1 MRWLMAL
8 LVLSGLCVFL
18 APEEAIA
25 GEKNRRTWFANQ
37 EPIYLFPPLP
47 RRFLFWG
54 PEEADPYAD
63 QYDDQYYEP
72 QPRQKQKK
80 KATAKKP
87 ASDSNASAKASTAS
101 AKPAAP
107 EKPKAAAVT
116 CDKAQGIVS
125 EFGFKDVK
133 PASCT
138 GKVYAFSAV
147 RDGKNYSVKL
157 DSGSGELTEV
167 KKQP

>member
-8 LVLSGLCVFL
+8 LVLSGLCLFL
-18 APEEAIA
+18 VPQEASA

-54 PEEADPYAD
+54 PEEADPYAEE
-63 QYDDQYYEP
+63 YDDQYYEP
-72 QPRQKQKK
+72 QPRKKQK
-80 KATAKKP
+80 KATAKKTAP
-87 ASDSNASAKASTAS
+87 DGKASAKASPAS

-125 EFGFKDVK
+125 EFGFQDVK

-147 RDGKNYSVKL
+147 RDGKSYSVKL
-157 DSGSGELTEV
+157 DSDSGELTEV